1 MADVGTLARPY
12 ARAVFELA
20 RTDGT
25 LSVWSAALA
34 TAADIV
40 GEPDARTF
48 LARRDLD
55 DGDRVAFLQSVCA
68 DVGEAEVLASG
79 GGQNLLRLLAE
90 NDRLPILPEI
100 AAQFDELKAWAENTV
115 KVQLVT
121 ASSVQESV
129 VEQIKATLE
138 RKLGRAVELELQ
150 EDPRLLGGAV
160 INAEGR
166 VIDGSVRSRLSELA
180 ETLIA

>member
-20 RTDGT
+20 RAEDS
-25 LSVWSAALA
+25 LSVWSAALS

-40 GEPDARTF
+40 GAGEARAF
-48 LARRDLD
+48 LSRRDLD
-55 DGDRVAFLQSVCA
+55 DGGRVAFLQSVCA
-68 DVGEAEVLASG
+68 DAGDAEILTSG
-79 GGQNLLRLLAE
+79 RGQNLLRLLAE
-90 NDRLPILPEI
+90 NDRLSILPEI
-100 AAQFDELKAWAENTV
+100 GAQFEELKAWAENTV

-121 ASSVQESV
+121 ASSVEDSV
-129 VEQIKATLE
+129 VKQIKTTLE

-150 EDPRLLGGAV
+150 EDPGLLGGAV

-166 VIDGSVRSRLSELA
+166 VIDGSVKSRLGELA

>member
-20 RTDGT
+20 RADGT

-40 GEPDARTF
+40 GEPEARAF
-48 LARRDLD
+48 LSRRDLD
-55 DGDRVAFLQSVCA
+55 DDDRVAFLQSVCSDA
-68 DVGEAEVLASG
+68 GEAEILATG
-79 GGQNLLRLLAE
+79 RGQNLLRLLAE
-90 NDRLPILPEI
+90 NDRLSSLPEI
-100 AAQFDELKAWAENTV
+100 TSQFDELKAWAENTV

-129 VEQIKATLE
+129 VEQIKGTLE

-180 ETLIA
+180 EALIA

>member
-1 MADVGTLARPY
+1 M
-12 ARAVFELA
+12 
-20 RTDGT
+20 
-25 LSVWSAALA
+25 SS
-34 TAADIV
+34 
-40 GEPDARTF
+40 
-48 LARRDLD
+48 
-55 DGDRVAFLQSVCA
+55 
-68 DVGEAEVLASG
+68 
-79 GGQNLLRLLAE
+79 
-90 NDRLPILPEI
+90 LPEI
-100 AAQFDELKAWAENTV
+100 TSQFDELKAWAENTV

-129 VEQIKATLE
+129 VEQIKGTLE

-180 ETLIA
+180 EALTA

>member
-20 RTDGT
+20 RADGT

-34 TAADIV
+34 TVANIV
-40 GEPDARTF
+40 GEPEARRF
-48 LARRDLD
+48 LSRRDLD

-68 DVGEAEVLASG
+68 DAGEAEILATG
-79 GGQNLLRLLAE
+79 RGQNLLRLLAE
-90 NDRLPILPEI
+90 NDRLSSLPEI
-100 AAQFDELKAWAENTV
+100 TSQFDELKAWAENTV

-129 VEQIKATLE
+129 VEQIKGTLE

-180 ETLIA
+180 EALTA